1 MAHYQ
6 TATGVCAKMMSLL
19 LFALGVAVGIT
30 LAEKSQRRPP
40 PTPSELQDR
49 LTVATNLND
58 SLRRDLD
65 EAKEKIW
72 KLKQLETK

>member
-1 MAHYQ
+1 
-6 TATGVCAKMMSLL
+6 MMSLL
-19 LFALGVAVGIT
+19 LFVLGVAVGIT
-30 LAEKSQRRPP
+30 LAEKSQRRP
-40 PTPSELQDR
+40 TPNELQDR